1 MPKIKNSKSFFW
13 LAAAAWMAVIFFLS
27 SVRGSGYQSPSTF
40 YFIERKS
47 FHVIEYFILLI
58 LFHKALSWDFK
69 YEKALAFSAVLALI
83 YGISDEWH
91 QTFVFGRDG
100 TIRDVAIDLTGIL
113 AALIFISFITKW
125 KKRKKQLN

>member
-1 MPKIKNSKSFFW
+1 
-13 LAAAAWMAVIFFLS
+13 MAVIFFLS